1 MFNIRNIKQGGGT
14 VNSNRSKYQVGRY
27 YPILQGYAGN
37 IEPAPTEY
45 FFQSNPVS
53 PTDPQGHT
61 AIDLN
66 DNPYTSDPTKA
77 FQEAFLN

>member
-14 VNSNRSKYQVGRY
+14 VNSKRSKYQVGRY

-53 PTDPQGHT
+53 PTV
-61 AIDLN
+61 
-66 DNPYTSDPTKA
+66 S
-77 FQEAFLN
+77 